1 MSVEQVSSNVYGQLD
16 AQIAQLIQCKP
27 LPEQEVFF
35 RFCHPICFS
44 LLCVCSSVLF
54 KEALRVE
61 FIGSTESALTIYHLL
76 RDRHEASSVV
86 HRWFSNLVVSQ
97 G

>member
-44 LLCVCSSVLF
+44 LLYFVCVPLFSFRRPWELSSLVRR
-54 KEALRVE
+54 KEL
-61 FIGSTESALTIYHLL
+61 
-76 RDRHEASSVV
+76 
-86 HRWFSNLVVSQ
+86 
-97 G
+97 